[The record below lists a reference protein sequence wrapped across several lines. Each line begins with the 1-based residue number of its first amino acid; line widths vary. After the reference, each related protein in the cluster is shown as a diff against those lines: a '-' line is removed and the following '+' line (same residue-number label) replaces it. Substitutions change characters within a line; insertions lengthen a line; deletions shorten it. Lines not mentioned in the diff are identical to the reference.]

1 MDDSSRAGLPEAARE
16 PRTICRV
23 GICATRRAKGRDPP
37 RHLAGG
43 RPTCLIPNRLTL
55 KFLGC
60 NLDVIVDKEAID
72 QLLKDMH

>member
-1 MDDSSRAGLPEAARE
+1 
-16 PRTICRV
+16 
-23 GICATRRAKGRDPP
+23 
-37 RHLAGG
+37 LAGG

-60 NLDVIVDKEAID
+60 NLYVIVDKEAID